1 MLSSVL
7 LSRLNLSV
15 DEIIGIICVDFD
27 VINQLLI
34 DILHPSDT
42 EEDMGMHWDCT
53 VAICGFKDSL

>member
-1 MLSSVL
+1 VLSSVL

-53 VAICGFKDSL
+53 VDCRFKDSL